1 MPVLKLENL
10 RMPHNNQSI
19 FQEYVTPEE
28 VNDLPLTYYDGKIV
42 LISEKEKIEEAVEE
56 ILQHKVIGFDTET
69 RPTFTKGEFHHISL
83 IQLAIPEKVF
93 LFRINHTGF
102 VKPLVDLMA
111 NENILKV
118 GVGLRDD
125 IIGLQKLQ
133 DFKQGGFKELHDYV
147 IDLGVRNTGLRKLA
161 AILLRIRISK
171 GQQTSNWENPK
182 LSYNQLR
189 YAATDA
195 WVCLEMYNLLNEKGF
210 AYKD

>member
-1 MPVLKLENL
+1 MPQ
-10 RMPHNNQSI
+10 NNQPI

-28 VNDLPLTYYDGKIV
+28 VNSLPLTYYEGKII
-42 LISEKEKIEEAVEE
+42 LIQDADKINEAVEE
-56 ILQHKVIGFDTET
+56 INQHNVIGFDTET
-69 RPTFTKGEFHHISL
+69 RPTFTKGQFHHISL
-83 IQLAIPEKVF
+83 IQLAIPDKVF
-93 LFRINHTGF
+93 LFRINHSSF
-102 VKPLVDLMA
+102 AKPLVDLMA
-111 NENILKV
+111 NESILKV

-133 DFKQGGFKELHDYV
+133 GFEPGGFKELHDYV

-171 GQQTSNWENPK
+171 GQQTSNWENTK

-195 WVCLEMYNLLNEKGF
+195 WVGLEMYNVLDEKGF
-210 AYKD
+210 VYMD